1 MTTTTPLVCRRCG
14 KRIEAAQHPVLG
26 KVYVDLAKPD
36 LHISERARCVQ
47 SEFLI
52 LHEPKATKSNTG

>member
-14 KRIEAAQHPVLG
+14 KEIEAAQHPVLG

-36 LHISERARCVQ
+36 LHISERATCVP

-52 LHEPKATKSNTG
+52 LHEPKVAE